1 MPPQHPT
8 ELPGNRLTTLRGP
21 RPPQPYTAR
30 KITALTANPACSRRA
45 VLDAAGVDKAVLA
58 QRMGYEPR
66 FGQSPFAIAR
76 ERAFEA
82 LVKWGG
88 YAELIR
94 LLREQLGIPVGEAAV
109 TDLNEVGGDSSLA
122 RRAKETRNLLTRLAS
137 GSDERLILDRP
148 LLTLE
153 VAGQT
158 AYLEPQAL
166 THRVGGRFYVVEI
179 RSFPAI
185 DGQADPTAVAQTAK
199 QAAVSVLALHR
210 IFEQLVLDPAQIAHE
225 FLLIC
230 PKDFSNRPYGR
241 LVDLRQ
247 ELDALRF
254 QLGRLRRADDLA
266 LALPPTATLDI
277 DRAEAE
283 LDDSV
288 GALDAS
294 YTPDCLSFCEMA
306 RYCRDEATA
315 CASPTRLG
323 GTVRNTLPGIDSTR
337 TALAYL
343 EGVHAPGPAEAAAIG
358 QLRAAERLRRLRQG
372 GAA

>member
-1 MPPQHPT
+1 MPPQHPY
-8 ELPGNRLTTLRGP
+8 EPPDDRLAALRGP
-21 RPPQPYTAR
+21 RPPQAYTAR

-45 VLDAAGVDKAVLA
+45 VLDAAGIDKAVLA

-76 ERAFEA
+76 ERDFET

-94 LLREQLGIPVGEAAV
+94 LLREELGTPVEEAAV
-109 TDLNEVGGDSSLA
+109 ADLNEVGGDTSLA
-122 RRAKETRNLLTRLAS
+122 RRANETRRLLGHLAS

-148 LLTLE
+148 VLTLE

-158 AYLEPQAL
+158 ACLEPHAL
-166 THRVGGRFYVVEI
+166 THRVGGKFYVSEI

-185 DGQADPTAVAQTAK
+185 DGQANPTAVAQTAK

-210 IFEQLVLDPAQIAHE
+210 TFEALGLDTGQIAHE

-247 ELDALRF
+247 ELDALHF
-254 QLGRLRRADDLA
+254 QLTRLRRADQLA
-266 LALPPTATLDI
+266 LALPPSATLDT
-277 DRAEAE
+277 DRAESE
-283 LDDSV
+283 LGASV
-288 GALDAS
+288 EALDAS

-306 RYCRDEATA
+306 RYCRDEATD
-315 CASPTRLG
+315 CASPARLG
-323 GTVRNTLPGIDSTR
+323 GMVRNALPGVDSTR
-337 TALAYL
+337 TALGYL
-343 EGVHAPGPAEAAAIG
+343 DGTHAPGPTEEAAITR
-358 QLRAAERLRRLRQG
+358 LRAAERLRRLRRG
-372 GAA
+372 DVA

>member
-8 ELPGNRLTTLRGP
+8 ELPGNRLATLRGP

-94 LLREQLGIPVGEAAV
+94 LLREQLGVPVEEAAV
-109 TDLNEVGGDSSLA
+109 TDLNEVGGDNSLTL
-122 RRAKETRNLLTRLAS
+122 RAKETRSLLERLAS

-148 LLTLE
+148 LLTLD

-210 IFEQLVLDPAQIAHE
+210 TFGQLGLDPAQIAHE

-254 QLGRLRRADDLA
+254 QLDRLRRADDLA
-266 LALPPTATLDI
+266 QALPPSATLDT
-277 DRAEAE
+277 DCGEAE
-283 LDDSV
+283 LNDSV

-343 EGVHAPGPAEAAAIG
+343 KGVHAPGPAEAAAII
-358 QLRAAERLRRLRQG
+358 QLRAAERLRRLRRG

>member
-1 MPPQHPT
+1 MPPQHPV
-8 ELPGNRLTTLRGP
+8 EPPGDRLAALRGP

-45 VLDAAGVDKAVLA
+45 VLDAAGVDKALLA

-76 ERAFEA
+76 EQAFEA

-94 LLREQLGIPVGEAAV
+94 LLREQLDVPVEEAGV
-109 TDLNEVGGDSSLA
+109 SDLNEVGGDTSLA
-122 RRAKETRNLLTRLAS
+122 RRAKETRNLLARLAS
-137 GSDERLILDRP
+137 GGDERLILDRP
-148 LLTLE
+148 VLTLE

-158 AYLEPQAL
+158 AYLEPQAV
-166 THRVGGRFYVVEI
+166 THRVGGKFYVVEI

-185 DGQADPTAVAQTAK
+185 DGQANPTAVAQTAK
-199 QAAVSVLALHR
+199 QAAVSVLALHHA
-210 IFEQLVLDPAQIAHE
+210 FAQLDLDQEQIAHE

-241 LVDLRQ
+241 LVDIRQ
-247 ELDALRF
+247 ELDALSF
-254 QLGRLRRADDLA
+254 QLNRLRRADDLA
-266 LALPPTATLDI
+266 RDLPPSATFDTDRDAGQLD
-277 DRAEAE
+277 A
-283 LDDSV
+283 SV
-288 GALDAS
+288 RALDAS
-294 YTPDCLSFCEMA
+294 YTPGCLSFCELA

-315 CASPTRLG
+315 CASPARLG
-323 GTVRNTLPGIDSTR
+323 GTVRDALPGIDSTR

-343 EGVHAPGPAEAAAIG
+343 DGAHAPGPAEAAAIDR
-358 QLRAAERLRRLRQG
+358 LRTADRLRRLRRG
-372 GAA
+372 EVA

>member
-1 MPPQHPT
+1 MPPQHP
-8 ELPGNRLTTLRGP
+8 LAPRDGRLATLRGP
-21 RPPQPYTAR
+21 RPPQAYTAR

-45 VLDAAGVDKAVLA
+45 VLDAAGIDKAALA
-58 QRMGYEPR
+58 QRMGHEPR
-66 FGQSPFAIAR
+66 FGRSPFAIAR
-76 ERAFEA
+76 EQAFEA
-82 LVKWGG
+82 LVKWGS

-94 LLREQLGIPVGEAAV
+94 LLREQLNAPVAEAAV
-109 TDLNEVGGDSSLA
+109 ADLNEVDGDPSVV
-122 RRAKETRNLLTRLAS
+122 RRAKETHRLLSRLAS
-137 GSDERLILDRP
+137 GNDARLILDRP
-148 LLTLE
+148 VLTLE

-158 AYLEPQAL
+158 AYLEPHAL
-166 THRVGGRFYVVEI
+166 THRVGGKFYVCEI

-199 QAAVSVLALHR
+199 QAAVSVLALHHV
-210 IFEQLVLDPAQIAHE
+210 FEELGLDPGQIAHE

-254 QLGRLRRADDLA
+254 QLTRLRRADRLA
-266 LALPPTATLDI
+266 LGLPPSATLDTDR
-277 DRAEAE
+277 DRAELEA
-283 LDDSV
+283 SV

-315 CASPTRLG
+315 CASPARLG
-323 GTVRNTLPGIDSTR
+323 STVRNALPGVDSTR
-337 TALAYL
+337 TALGYL
-343 EGVHAPGPAEAAAIG
+343 NGVHAPGAAEAAAVTR
-358 QLRAAERLRRLRQG
+358 LRAADRLRRLRRG
-372 GAA
+372 DVA

>member
-1 MPPQHPT
+1 MPPQHPF
-8 ELPGNRLTTLRGP
+8 EPSDSRLATLRGP
-21 RPPQPYTAR
+21 RSPQPYTAR

-76 ERAFEA
+76 EQAFEA

-94 LLREQLGIPVGEAAV
+94 LLREQLGIPVEEAAV
-109 TDLNEVGGDSSLA
+109 TDLSEVGGDTSLN
-122 RRAKETRNLLTRLAS
+122 RRATETRHLLKRLAS

-166 THRVGGRFYVVEI
+166 THRVGGLFYLAEI

-185 DGQADPTAVAQTAK
+185 DGQANPTAVAQTAK
-199 QAAVSVLALHR
+199 QAAVSVLALR
-210 IFEQLVLDPAQIAHE
+210 RAFADMDLNPEQIAHE

-241 LVDLRQ
+241 MVDLRQ
-247 ELDALRF
+247 ELDALLF
-254 QLGRLRRADDLA
+254 QLTRLRRADDLA
-266 LALPPTATLDI
+266 LGLPPSATLDT
-277 DRAEAE
+277 DRDEAE
-283 LDDSV
+283 LDASV
-288 GALDAS
+288 GALDAA

-337 TALAYL
+337 TALAHL
-343 EGVHAPGPAEAAAIG
+343 EGVHAPGPAEAAAIDH
-358 QLRAAERLRRLRQG
+358 LRAAERLRRLRRG

>member
-1 MPPQHPT
+1 MPPQYPF
-8 ELPGNRLTTLRGP
+8 EPSGGRLAELRGP

-45 VLDAAGVDKAVLA
+45 VLDAAGIDKALLA
-58 QRMGYEPR
+58 QRMGHEPR

-76 ERAFEA
+76 EQAFEA

-94 LLREQLGIPVGEAAV
+94 LLREQLDAPVEEAAV
-109 TDLNEVGGDSSLA
+109 ADLNEVGGDTSVV
-122 RRAKETRNLLTRLAS
+122 RRAGETHRLLKHLAS
-137 GSDERLILDRP
+137 GSDARLILDRP
-148 LLTLE
+148 VLTLE

-158 AYLEPQAL
+158 AYLEPHAL
-166 THRVGGRFYVVEI
+166 THRVGGKFYVAEI

-185 DGQADPTAVAQTAK
+185 DGQANPAAVAQTAK
-199 QAAVSVLALHR
+199 QAAVSVLALHHA
-210 IFEQLVLDPAQIAHE
+210 FEALGLDPGQIAHE

-254 QLGRLRRADDLA
+254 QLTRLRRADQLA
-266 LALPPTATLDI
+266 LGLPPSATLDT
-277 DRAEAE
+277 DREETE
-283 LDDSV
+283 LTASV

-306 RYCRDEATA
+306 RYCRDEATE

-323 GTVRNTLPGIDSTR
+323 SAVRNALPGIDSTR
-337 TALAYL
+337 TALGYL
-343 EGVHAPGPAEAAAIG
+343 GGVHEPGPAEAAAVV
-358 QLRAAERLRRLRQG
+358 QLRAAERLRRLRRG
-372 GAA
+372 DVA

>member
-1 MPPQHPT
+1 MPPQHPVD
-8 ELPGNRLTTLRGP
+8 LPDSRLAALRGP

-45 VLDAAGVDKAVLA
+45 VLDAVGIDKALLA

-66 FGQSPFAIAR
+66 FGQSPFALAR
-76 ERAFEA
+76 EQAFEA

-94 LLREQLGIPVGEAAV
+94 LLREQLGIPVEEAGV
-109 TDLNEVGGDSSLA
+109 TDLNEVGGDTSLA
-122 RRAKETRNLLTRLAS
+122 RRVKETRGLLTRLAS

-158 AYLEPQAL
+158 AYLAPQAL
-166 THRVGGRFYVVEI
+166 THRVGGKFYVAEI

-185 DGQADPTAVAQTAK
+185 DGQANPTAVAQTAK

-210 IFEQLVLDPAQIAHE
+210 TFEELNLDPEQIAHE

-254 QLGRLRRADDLA
+254 QLTRLRRADDLA
-266 LALPPTATLDI
+266 LALPPSATLDT
-277 DRAEAE
+277 DRDVDE
-283 LDDSV
+283 LDSSV

-306 RYCRDEATA
+306 RYCRDEATT

-323 GTVRNTLPGIDSTR
+323 GTVRNTLPGVDSTR
-337 TALAYL
+337 TTLAYL
-343 EGVHAPGPAEAAAIG
+343 DGVHAPGPAEAAAIDR
-358 QLRAAERLRRLRQG
+358 LRAAERLRRLRRG